1 MNFLIQIAHFLGVSF
16 LDDLGSRSGSLRLG
30 LRPLPLRCFHLC
42 LLSVS
47 AIILPLQADEFQ
59 LGLEAYHESQYTEA
73 IEAFE
78 RSLESSE
85 SAATHHNLALS
96 LYQQGQTAAAVWQV
110 ERALRLEPHNEA
122 YLFKL
127 GALRHK
133 LGLYKNPTT
142 WWQSAANM
150 LTKNTWIWIASS
162 GFWVVVALL
171 ALPRIGGFQRPVF
184 LKLSSGIAAT
194 CLLLA
199 VTALT
204 IQITQQPSG
213 IVISKEAVELHH
225 APASAAPEA
234 GIARPGERARI
245 IDQHKDFLK
254 IETEAAITGWIQVNA
269 FREL

>member
-1 MNFLIQIAHFLGVSF
+1 
-16 LDDLGSRSGSLRLG
+16 
-30 LRPLPLRCFHLC
+30 
-42 LLSVS
+42 
-47 AIILPLQADEFQ
+47 
-59 LGLEAYHESQYTEA
+59 
-73 IEAFE
+73 
-78 RSLESSE
+78 
-85 SAATHHNLALS
+85 
-96 LYQQGQTAAAVWQV
+96 
-110 ERALRLEPHNEA
+110 
-122 YLFKL
+122 
-127 GALRHK
+127 
-133 LGLYKNPTT
+133 
-142 WWQSAANM
+142 
-150 LTKNTWIWIASS
+150 
-162 GFWVVVALL
+162 VVALNSIT
-171 ALPRIGGFQRPVF
+171 RIGGFQRPVF

-225 APASAAPEA
+225 APASAAPKA